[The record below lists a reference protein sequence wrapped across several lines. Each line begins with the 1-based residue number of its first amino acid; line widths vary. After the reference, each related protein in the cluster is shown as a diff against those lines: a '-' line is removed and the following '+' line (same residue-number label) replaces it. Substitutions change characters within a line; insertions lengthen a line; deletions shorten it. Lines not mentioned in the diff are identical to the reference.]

1 MKSPKISAILLP
13 AIIIIVNLIS
23 CSPEFGQIIVSK
35 PDEYKHIYEAKEA
48 VVLKAT
54 ARVFQDKNMGSNVRI
69 DKENKRVET
78 DYIIQGEWRT
88 RGIAKVRKLNWK
100 ESELAISLITEKKT
114 GTGWEMRR
122 LLDKE
127 QYVNLFDTIDLIIY
141 EEMYKIE

>member
-1 MKSPKISAILLP
+1 MKSPKISAILLT

-23 CSPEFGQIIVSK
+23 CSPEFGQIIISK
-35 PDEYKHIYEAKEA
+35 PDEYKHIYEAKES

-54 ARVFQDKNMGSNVRI
+54 ARVFRDKSMGSNIRI
-69 DKENKRVET
+69 DRENKRVET
-78 DYIIQGEWRT
+78 DYITQGEWRT
-88 RGIAKVRKLNWK
+88 RSIAKVRKLNWK

-114 GTGWEMRR
+114 GTDWEMRR

-141 EEMYKIE
+141 EEMSRIE